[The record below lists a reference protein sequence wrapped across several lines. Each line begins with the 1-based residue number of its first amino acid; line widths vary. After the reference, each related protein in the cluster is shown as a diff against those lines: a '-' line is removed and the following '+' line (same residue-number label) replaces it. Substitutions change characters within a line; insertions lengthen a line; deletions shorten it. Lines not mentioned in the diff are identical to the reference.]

1 MNVLKANIKRGN
13 GHSQKTPHLKAESIN
28 VVSGGL
34 EKLSPSGAAWE
45 SSQDPHAIGQDD
57 IQQADG
63 TWAGCR
69 KNGLM
74 EGQCFHKVWN

>member
-1 MNVLKANIKRGN
+1 MNVLKANIKQGN
-13 GHSQKTPHLKAESIN
+13 SHLQKMPHLKAESIN
-28 VVSGGL
+28 VLSGGL
-34 EKLSPSGAAWE
+34 QKISPSGAAWE

-63 TWAGCR
+63 IGAGCR

-74 EGQCFHKVWN
+74 EGQRFHKV